1 MDFILDLLKQDY
13 ISNIYIGV
21 TGILVAIV
29 IFIAE
34 VIKDQNNEL
43 NKKVILHKTNIK
55 NYIIDVLLIFFY
67 MLIVNM
73 LKYNEGNSICE
84 FYNIIYVITHILLL
98 GFVILSIYRTGKI
111 FWITLKLNTE
121 KDYFNKELEKYMNE
135 KVLELEKRANNKNN
149 KKHKK
154 EEAEFKE
161 FIKEQEVYFNDEK
174 IIKGNS
180 EYKPIFPVKNGIIG
194 KYDYKRLIDLAN
206 YFNNQKI

>member
-1 MDFILDLLKQDY
+1 
-13 ISNIYIGV
+13 
-21 TGILVAIV
+21 
-29 IFIAE
+29 
-34 VIKDQNNEL
+34 
-43 NKKVILHKTNIK
+43 
-55 NYIIDVLLIFFY
+55 
-67 MLIVNM
+67 
-73 LKYNEGNSICE
+73 
-84 FYNIIYVITHILLL
+84 
-98 GFVILSIYRTGKI
+98 
-111 FWITLKLNTE
+111 
-121 KDYFNKELEKYMNE
+121 MNE

-206 YFNNQKI
+206 YFNNQKISEHRFDKNSDQHSYYRYS